1 MLSLTLLLFLFPCF
15 VCFRLQEKDTIRLKR
30 EAKASGGFY
39 VEPEAKLAFVMR
51 IRGLNK
57 IHPKVRLC
65 GLVGDWFEAQ
75 LAGQLWAVA
84 GCGAHCGWDIHGM
97 SCVDWGC

>member
-1 MLSLTLLLFLFPCF
+1 VSHHNTPPYTHTLRKLPQKHPPHPTPLFTLHT
-15 VCFRLQEKDTIRLKR
+15 QENDTIRLKR

-57 IHPKVRLC
+57 IHPKV
-65 GLVGDWFEAQ
+65 
-75 LAGQLWAVA
+75 
-84 GCGAHCGWDIHGM
+84 
-97 SCVDWGC
+97 

>member
-1 MLSLTLLLFLFPCF
+1 
-15 VCFRLQEKDTIRLKR
+15 
-30 EAKASGGFY
+30 
-39 VEPEAKLAFVMR
+39 VMR

-84 GCGAHCGWDIHGM
+84 GCGAHCGWDIHVACHVSTGAA
-97 SCVDWGC
+97 SG